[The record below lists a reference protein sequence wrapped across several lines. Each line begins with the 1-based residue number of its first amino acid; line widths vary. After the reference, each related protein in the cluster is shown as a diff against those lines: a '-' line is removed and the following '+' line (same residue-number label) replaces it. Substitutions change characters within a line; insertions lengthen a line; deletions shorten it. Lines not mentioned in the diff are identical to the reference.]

1 MQCCAGK
8 AGDARPW
15 WDISDLLSGP
25 SKHASLDDDGDT
37 MIARADFTKRMQE
50 EAQREKDRQIA
61 LMKAEERKL
70 MMENQM
76 MKDALEKQGV
86 TYTSPTSILPGA
98 LPTTKAPPA
107 AVPTMTSPLD
117 IRSGF
122 AQPMVPTA
130 KPEPPKPPSDAY
142 AQNLPES
149 AASLSKQL
157 VAEEYYYDDPQ
168 AMPEYKYEKGQR
180 ASVTKA
186 AVPTLAPTA
195 AVAGR
200 TERVTSLAEIGKL
213 PDTKAPEGKEGGSVH
228 YYEYGYYSY
237 YTDDEEGAAPGSAPA
252 ARKTSTAKA
261 PMPAGVTDVRTATK
275 PSLTNMLSDR
285 AVKVTMTE
293 GSV

>member
-1 MQCCAGK
+1 
-8 AGDARPW
+8 
-15 WDISDLLSGP
+15 
-25 SKHASLDDDGDT
+25 

-61 LMKAEERKL
+61 SMKAEERKL

-86 TYTSPTSILPGA
+86 SYTSPTSILPGA

-122 AQPMVPTA
+122 AQPMTTA
-130 KPEPPKPPSDAY
+130 KPSRPSRPPMLTRRPA
-142 AQNLPES
+142 ES

-168 AMPEYKYEKGQR
+168 AMPDTSTKGATRVRHQ
-180 ASVTKA
+180 SSGTDFGTNGLWPVD
-186 AVPTLAPTA
+186 
-195 AVAGR
+195 
-200 TERVTSLAEIGKL
+200 ERVTSLAKSEA

-237 YTDDEEGAAPGSAPA
+237 YTDDEEGAPGSAPA